1 MDKTYRT
8 EFRRRYLTEGLPEPL
23 TRASRHLQL
32 FDNYITGTR
41 MRVRTV
47 RDPETKQWTWLLQ
60 QRVPSEISELM
71 CLKVGEIYLNEA
83 EHTAFEPFE
92 GNEIRK
98 NRYFHEFDG
107 REFAFDLYLGPLWGL
122 NIASVEFPDVESMA
136 RFETPSFAV
145 FDVTNDG
152 FFLGENIV
160 GKRFEDVRAEVAR
173 FGANVIARAAEND
186 RS

>member
-8 EFRRRYLTEGLPEPL
+8 EYRRRYLIEALPEPL

-41 MRVRTV
+41 LRLRTV
-47 RDPETKQWTWLLQ
+47 RDPETKAWTWTLQ
-60 QRVPSEISELM
+60 QRLVTEASGLTV
-71 CLKVGEIYLNEA
+71 LKVGELQLNEA

-107 REFAFDLYLGPLWGL
+107 RSYLFDMYLGPLWGL
-122 NIASVEFPDVESMA
+122 NIASVEGTD
-136 RFETPSFAV
+136 ETDFLALQPPAFAV
-145 FDVTNDG
+145 FDVTG
-152 FFLGENIV
+152 EEFFLGENLYER
-160 GKRFEDVRAEVAR
+160 KFEDIQNEVSRIADKALVRPDPVE
-173 FGANVIARAAEND
+173 
-186 RS
+186 